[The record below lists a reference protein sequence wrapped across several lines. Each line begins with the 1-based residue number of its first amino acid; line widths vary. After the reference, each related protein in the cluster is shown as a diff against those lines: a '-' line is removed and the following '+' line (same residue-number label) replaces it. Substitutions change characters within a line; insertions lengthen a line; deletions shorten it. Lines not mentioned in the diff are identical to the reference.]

1 MSDEIDQSHSG
12 SGVWEKSGNSR
23 WVVVAETSHKIP
35 RRTRTRTE
43 GSVDPS
49 LAIHN
54 YINSFEIEL
63 PREGEPLL
71 VNDGSSLVRLDQNVS
86 PGAESD
92 QPGPSRAA
100 VHTRRLSSPS
110 TSHNQSL
117 ESEQHNNSV
126 SSRRSRRRHK
136 NRKRKVEPVVR
147 ESRERTRYVCISA
160 ESSPG
165 RDSPSPDSLTRI
177 IHNNSNLF
185 KFS

>member
-1 MSDEIDQSHSG
+1 MSDEIDKSHSG
-12 SGVWEKSGNSR
+12 SGVWEKSGNSK

-71 VNDGSSLVRLDQNVS
+71 VNDGSSLVRLDHGS
-86 PGAESD
+86 PGAETD

-100 VHTRRLSSPS
+100 VQTRRISSPS
-110 TSHNQSL
+110 ASQNQSL
-117 ESEQHNNSV
+117 ESEPGT
-126 SSRRSRRRHK
+126 SSRRSRRRHR
-136 NRKRKVEPVVR
+136 NRKKKVEPVAR
-147 ESRERTRYVCISA
+147 QSRERTRYVCISA

-165 RDSPSPDSLTRI
+165 RDSPSPESLTRI
-177 IHNNSNLF
+177 IHNSSNLLN
-185 KFS
+185 FS